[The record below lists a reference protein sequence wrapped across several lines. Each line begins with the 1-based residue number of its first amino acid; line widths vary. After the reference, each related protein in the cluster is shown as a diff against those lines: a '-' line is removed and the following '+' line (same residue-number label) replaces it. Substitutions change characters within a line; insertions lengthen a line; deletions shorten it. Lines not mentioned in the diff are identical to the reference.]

1 MKDIIWEI
9 AKATDSE
16 TNLDYTELGSI
27 FQPRTLFEARGISYT
42 AKDSTT
48 RISKYVDSKLADDVK
63 ENGAIRINDTVFNYS
78 KSYKTTTINVE
89 NLINFVTNKE
99 LSAEALENLLAIIGN
114 NFVPKLRGLDAVAE
128 RKGMDKQVARDT
140 FISKDWEKDPKLQ
153 VINTELNQAPKWA
166 KSLNDNERLK
176 RN

>member
-63 ENGAIRINDTVFNYS
+63 DKIMDMVDNGEVIKPDLDKVLHRIEQ
-78 KSYKTTTINVE
+78 I
-89 NLINFVTNKE
+89 KE
-99 LSAEALENLLAIIGN
+99 EE
-114 NFVPKLRGLDAVAE
+114 
-128 RKGMDKQVARDT
+128 
-140 FISKDWEKDPKLQ
+140 
-153 VINTELNQAPKWA
+153 
-166 KSLNDNERLK
+166 NDNG
-176 RN
+176 